1 MRFQLICESSGSY
14 YRFSNNSDAPSPRD
28 GLIIMAAARNMI
40 YLPKLD
46 NYYQLYPA
54 YAQSSYRSAEYE
66 NYTTYLNKADVLILF
81 ASLVLL

>member
-1 MRFQLICESSGSY
+1 MRFQLISESSGSC
-14 YRFSNNSDAPSPRD
+14 YRFSNNSND
-28 GLIIMAAARNMI
+28 LIIIAAARNML

-66 NYTTYLNKADVLILF
+66 NYTTFLNRADVLILF